1 MRTARAVSAEN
12 GDVMMEKVS
21 KMYYN
26 KAYKKSEDKLQN

>member
-21 KMYYN
+21 KIRPRRRV
-26 KAYKKSEDKLQN
+26 KTSYKID